1 MSTDLDPHLLVSEI
15 DLSIALPGAIVK
27 DFRGN
32 DLLLVGA
39 DYALPPSTG
48 RIYVA
53 EPGKHSRIDSF
64 YPSVCNLRWTTGC
77 IYVSVPGK
85 HARIVSYY
93 PSVCNLRWTTA
104 DGWKERMLADGAP
117 EEAIE
122 DMLAQAIDALTRK
135 PYKPLSPR

>member
-1 MSTDLDPHLLVSEI
+1 MSTDLNPRLLVSEI
-15 DLSIALPGAIVK
+15 DHSIALPGAIVK

-39 DYALPPSTG
+39 DYAPPPSTG

-64 YPSVCNLRWTTGC
+64 
-77 IYVSVPGK
+77 
-85 HARIVSYY
+85 Y